1 MSYLGQAALKNSELK
16 RFTVTSSTSATH
28 VLSWTAPNE
37 QSLWITINGV
47 KQQDDAYSIAGIP
60 TTITLTDPLVAT
72 DKMEVIGVLDIG
84 VITMVGDN
92 SVDSNKLANNAVTTG
107 KILDGTIINADI
119 SASAA
124 LDATKIAD
132 GSVTSTEFQY
142 INSVTSNVQT
152 QLNAKGV
159 GDALLGSAQTFTA
172 GQRGEI
178 TALTSAT
185 TITIDMA
192 DSNNFSVTLAHNAT
206 FANPSNLTAG
216 QSGSIFITQ
225 DGTGSRTGSWGSQWD
240 FVGGSA
246 PTLTTTASAVDRIDY
261 VVRSA
266 TSIHAVATLN
276 LS

>member
-1 MSYLGQAALKNSELK
+1 MPYMGNTIRKASDIR
-16 RFTVTSSTSATH
+16 RFNATSSTSATH
-28 VLSWTAPNE
+28 TLTWTPPNE
-37 QSLWITINGV
+37 QSLVVTINGV
-47 KQQDDAYSIAGIP
+47 KQQEDAYSVSGTTLTLTSALVSSDKLEVIGLNDLG
-60 TTITLTDPLVAT
+60 TTITPASNSINAS
-72 DKMEVIGVLDIG
+72 MIQSA
-84 VITMVGDN
+84 VITNTEING
-92 SVDSNKLANNAVTTG
+92 SAAIATSKLADSSNFGLKNAV
-107 KILDGTIINADI
+107 GTYT
-119 SASAA
+119 AA
-124 LDATKIAD
+124 
-132 GSVTSTEFQY
+132 
-142 INSVTSNVQT
+142 
-152 QLNAKGV
+152 
-159 GDALLGSAQTFTA
+159 
-172 GQRGEI
+172 QRGEI

-246 PTLTTTASAVDRIDY
+246 PTLTTTAAAVDRIDY

-266 TSIHAVATLN
+266 SSIHAVASLN